1 MTNAQVLALIAA
13 FLVITVGSFVY
24 YIATWDAAK
33 EESLSIILPQISPPE
48 APHLSQ
54 GATT

>member
-13 FLVITVGSFVY
+13 FLFVTVGSFIY

-33 EESLSIILPQISPPE
+33 EESLSIILPKIL
-48 APHLSQ
+48 APQASELNK
-54 GATT
+54 GAVV